1 MYRLL
6 SVSLVWFFCLGGLGL
21 FFPFYSLY
29 LRENA
34 GLRGGEV
41 GAVLATVPLVGML
54 AQPLWG
60 NVADRSGSRAR
71 ILAVLGLG
79 SSVGFACLA
88 LGHGFASLLLL
99 TALLA
104 CFWSPVI
111 PSAVA
116 VTLGV
121 TREMNRHAFGFA
133 RMWGTIGFL
142 IVVVSFPALL
152 DRFQD
157 ARGLAVLPGGPSEP
171 ALALMFPVTAGLV
184 FLGALAAL
192 TIRGGESLAIRAP
205 RGDWR
210 RLLRHRPY
218 LRMLAF
224 TLLAYLLL
232 QGPMTFFPVYVR
244 AHGGTLDSVS
254 RMWIL
259 MLLLEIPLIALSGAT
274 LERLG
279 ARGLLAVGVIA
290 GGVRWAV
297 CGLAPESGWVVPVQV
312 LHGVTVAGLVI
323 GAPLYV
329 EAAVPERLRSTGQ
342 GVLAMVGVSAG
353 GISSNLATGWL
364 LEHVG
369 PDAPY
374 VAGGLGGLALGALL
388 PLLLPAPHRPA
399 EPDDAAP
406 GERDEAEDSPP

>member
-1 MYRLL
+1 VL

-29 LRENA
+29 LSENA
-34 GLRGGEV
+34 GLTGSEV
-41 GAVLATVPLVGML
+41 GAVLATLPLVGML

-71 ILAVLGLG
+71 ILAALALG
-79 SSVGFACLA
+79 SSAGFSCLA
-88 LGHGFASLLLL
+88 LGHGFLSLLLL

-111 PSAVA
+111 PSTIA

-121 TREMNRHAFGFA
+121 TRDMSRHAFGFA

-142 IVVVSFPALL
+142 IVVVSFPTLL
-152 DRFQD
+152 DLFQ
-157 ARGLAVLPGGPSEP
+157 ARRGLAPSPDGPSEP
-171 ALALMFPVTAGLV
+171 GLQIMFPVTAGLV
-184 FLGALAAL
+184 LLGALAAL
-192 TIRGGESLAIRAP
+192 TIRGGESLATRAP

-218 LRMLAF
+218 LQLLAF
-224 TLLAYLLL
+224 TLLAFLLL
-232 QGPMTFFPVYVR
+232 QGPMTFFPIYVR

-259 MLLLEIPLIALSGAT
+259 MVLLEIPLIALSGAS

-279 ARGLLAVGVIA
+279 ARGLLTLGVIA
-290 GGVRWAV
+290 GGVRWTV
-297 CGLAPESGWVVPVQV
+297 CGLAPESAWVVPVQV

-353 GISSNLATGWL
+353 GITSNLSTGWL
-364 LEHVG
+364 IEHVG

-374 VAGGLGGLALGALL
+374 VAGGLGSLALAAML
-388 PLLLPAPHRPA
+388 PLLLPAPRRPG
-399 EPDDAAP
+399 DAANTAPEGRDGNDAGP
-406 GERDEAEDSPP
+406 G